1 MQELIQHEAGM
12 RDLVALSAQIARRG
26 YGEAVIEMALRRKGL
41 PRETARLMAVSVVGS
56 HAAITTAEAAAKLA
70 PSRAATAG
78 NGNDIDAR
86 AARAASLALSKLAS
100 FLLFIVASIGVGVLL
115 GWSIGFSLG
124 VEDGFDWMTRT
135 IDRVVAGRY

>member
-1 MQELIQHEAGM
+1 MQELIQREAGM
-12 RDLVALSAQIARRG
+12 RDLVTLSAQIARRG

-56 HAAITTAEAAAKLA
+56 HAAIATAEAAAKLA
-70 PSRAATAG
+70 PSKASIAA

-86 AARAASLALSKLAS
+86 AARAASLALAKLVN
-100 FLLFIVASIGVGVLL
+100 FLLFIVGGIGVGALL

-124 VEDGFDWMTRT
+124 VEDGFDSFART
-135 IDRVVAGRY
+135 IEQLVASRY